1 MPESPQNEGKDGS
14 AGNKHPY
21 PEENILTPYFNE
33 IGKHPPFTR
42 EEESRLWKMVF
53 KVSEPRNALL
63 AELAKLQK
71 RGMLLLQ
78 PKKNRMP
85 EDKEAKSETLQEIE
99 AEIMSLQEEIRK
111 LENNP
116 DWRSAT
122 DQLIV
127 ANLRLVI
134 SFAKKY
140 HGLTMA
146 DRIQSGNEG
155 LIVAVQNFDYTRGY
169 RFATYA
175 GWWIRHCIM
184 RDIHNNVRNVRIPVN
199 RYNHISLARR
209 CERYLFQKFQRQPTL
224 EEIQTELHKGK
235 QALMTDRNVSA
246 TIKRQSQ
253 KIGKPNNVAQLR
265 TNAHRELSLNLAV
278 KNSKVEHLDLLT
290 YGEEGPFAGPEDKI
304 IEEDRSA
311 FLEKMLTCLN
321 PRERMIIERYIC
333 ANKGEVLRVIGG
345 SIGITRERVCQIKV
359 RALQKMRKCCE
370 SDRYAETSFDDL
382 V

>member
-1 MPESPQNEGKDGS
+1 MSESPINEGKNGS
-14 AGNKHPY
+14 AGKKRPY
-21 PEENILTPYFNE
+21 PEENILTPYYNE
-33 IGKHPPFTR
+33 IGKHPLLTR

-155 LIVAVQNFDYTRGY
+155 LIRAVQNFDYTREFH
-169 RFATYA
+169 FATYA

-199 RYNHISLARR
+199 LYNHISLVQK
-209 CERYLFQKFQRQPTL
+209 CERYLFQKFQRQPTFQ
-224 EEIQTELHKGK
+224 EIQTELHKGK
-235 QALMTDRNVSA
+235 QALMTDKNVSA
-246 TIKRQSQ
+246 TIKR
-253 KIGKPNNVAQLR
+253 PNNIAQLR
-265 TNAHRELSLNLAV
+265 NMVNRELSLNLAV
-278 KNSKVEHLDLLT
+278 KKSNSQVEHLDLLT
-290 YGEEGPFAGPEDKI
+290 YGKEGAFAGHEDKI
-304 IEEDRSA
+304 VEEDRRA
-311 FLEKMLTCLN
+311 FAEKMLSCLSL
-321 PRERMIIERYIC
+321 RERMIIERYIC
-333 ANKGEVLRVIGG
+333 ADEGEVLREIGE
-345 SIGITRERVCQIKV
+345 SIGITSERVRQIKV
-359 RALQKMRKCCE
+359 RALQKMRTCCG
-370 SDRYAETSFDDL
+370 SDRYAETSFEDL